1 MALSKNANLL
11 TSMVNRI
18 AFAITRRG
26 FSGAS
31 SMMARKHGEEK
42 KVVVMMREGGIES
55 SSSWVPDP
63 VTGFYKPANRVGEID
78 PAELREMLLNKKTVV
93 SQE

>member
-1 MALSKNANLL
+1 
-11 TSMVNRI
+11 
-18 AFAITRRG
+18 
-26 FSGAS
+26 
-31 SMMARKHGEEK
+31 MMARKHGEEK